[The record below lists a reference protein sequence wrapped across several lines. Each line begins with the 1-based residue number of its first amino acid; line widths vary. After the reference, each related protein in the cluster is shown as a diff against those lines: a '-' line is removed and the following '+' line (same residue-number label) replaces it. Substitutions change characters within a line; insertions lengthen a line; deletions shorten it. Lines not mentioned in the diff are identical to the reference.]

1 MGVQVTQVKV
11 TLPDQLYGYVQAQA
25 GRFGLTVSSYIRH
38 LVLDDVR
45 EVELPT
51 YQMSPTTEKVALG
64 ALREHR
70 QGKTKKIDNVDE
82 FFGSL

>member
-25 GRFGLTVSSYIRH
+25 GRFGLTVSTYIRH

-45 EVELPT
+45 GGDLPV
-51 YQMSPTTEKVALG
+51 YQMSPRTEKVALE
-64 ALREHR
+64 ALDEHR
-70 QGKTKKIDNVDE
+70 QGKTKKIGDMDE
-82 FFGSL
+82 LIESL